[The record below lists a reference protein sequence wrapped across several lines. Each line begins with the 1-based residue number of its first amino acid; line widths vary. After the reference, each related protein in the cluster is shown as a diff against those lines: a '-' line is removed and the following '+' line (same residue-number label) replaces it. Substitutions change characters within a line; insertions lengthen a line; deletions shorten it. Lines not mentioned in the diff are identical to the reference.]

1 MSMEKRAHVLIV
13 DDDRDVQ
20 ATLSDYFEAHGFA
33 VATACDGTE
42 MRAALAAHPI
52 DVVLMDLHLPGE
64 EDGLALTRELRAR
77 GGVGIVM
84 VTGVGEP
91 VDRVIGLEMG
101 ADDYVAKPFDLR
113 ELLARVRSVLRR
125 MRTGSAAT
133 PAASGQPCEKIRVGQ
148 CTLDLAARKLFGMNG
163 EEIALSTSEF
173 DLLEAFARH
182 PNRVLS
188 RERLLDLAHAQGDE
202 VFDRSIDVRVARIR
216 KKIETSPG
224 RPAVIKTVR
233 GAGYIFVP
241 NRTQ

>member
-1 MSMEKRAHVLIV
+1 MDKRGHVLIV

-20 ATLSDYFEAHGFA
+20 STLSDYFQAHGFA
-33 VATACDGTE
+33 VVTAGDGAE

-64 EDGLALTRELRAR
+64 DGLVLTRELRAR
-77 GGVGIVM
+77 GGIGIVM
-84 VTGVGEP
+84 VTGVGET

-125 MRTGSAAT
+125 VRTGSAVA
-133 PAASGQPCEKIRVGQ
+133 PAAADDPKAKVRIGQ
-148 CTLDLAARKLFGMNG
+148 CTLDLAARKLFGVDG
-163 EEIALSTSEF
+163 EEIDLSSSEF

-188 RERLLDLAHAQGDE
+188 RERLLDLAHGKGDE
-202 VFDRSIDVRVARIR
+202 VFDRSIDVRIARIR
-216 KKIETSPG
+216 KKIEASPD

-241 NRTQ
+241 NRNQ

>member
-1 MSMEKRAHVLIV
+1 MDKRGHLLIV

-20 ATLSDYFEAHGFA
+20 STLSDYFEAHGFA
-33 VATACDGTE
+33 VSTAGHGEE
-42 MRAALAAHPI
+42 MRAILAKQPI
-52 DVVLMDLHLPGE
+52 DVVLMDLHLPG

-77 GGVGIVM
+77 GGIGIVM
-84 VTGVGEP
+84 VTGVGET

-125 MRTGSAAT
+125 VRTGSAVA
-133 PAASGQPCEKIRVGQ
+133 PSAPENPKAKIRIGQ
-148 CTLDLAARKLFGMNG
+148 CTLDLAARKLFDVDGA
-163 EEIALSTSEF
+163 EINLSTSEF
-173 DLLEAFARH
+173 DLLEAFASN

-216 KKIETSPG
+216 KKIEVCPDH
-224 RPAVIKTVR
+224 PEVIKTVR
-233 GAGYIFVP
+233 GAGYMFVP
-241 NRTQ
+241 SRQAT